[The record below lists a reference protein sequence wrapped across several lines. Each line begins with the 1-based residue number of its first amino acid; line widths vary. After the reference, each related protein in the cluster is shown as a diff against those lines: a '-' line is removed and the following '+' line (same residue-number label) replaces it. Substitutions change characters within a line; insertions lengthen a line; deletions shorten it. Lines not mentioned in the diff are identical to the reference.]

1 MVTIKTIGTTIFM
14 AAISAMMISAVP
26 AVVVV
31 VYAQVDADTV
41 FCLFNPAA
49 CGFAQEQERQEEFSQ
64 QMEEAIEE
72 AQREETAE
80 SFGVEE
86 ENVPT
91 VDELLD
97 EASQEGDARRA
108 LEREQMAENG
118 IEVDEETDQPIAVSA
133 EVRPKGHDP
142 QFAIQFL
149 NQTFTP
155 IMNISPTDV
164 EEYEESVDP
173 DEEEEQQPRQTITFE
188 FNPENPDDDI
198 RIYTVQGQTV
208 QGIATHIATNLNST
222 DITLYGDGRAMI
234 VCEGASL
241 AAQGDDTTI
250 YAPHNYTTA
259 NGYVYANGTIIRP
272 TGEQLLSTDYGMFG
286 IEGYQTPAE
295 MAQEC

>member
-1 MVTIKTIGTTIFM
+1 MITIKTKGTTIFM
-14 AAISAMMISAVP
+14 TAISAMMISAVP
-26 AVVVV
+26 AVVV
-31 VYAQVDADTV
+31 YAQVDADTV
-41 FCLFNPAA
+41 CLLNPAA

-80 SFGVEE
+80 SFGGE

-108 LEREQMAENG
+108 LERDQMAENG
-118 IEVDEETDQPIAVSA
+118 IEIDEETEQPIAVSA
-133 EVRPKGHDP
+133 EVRPKGYDP

-173 DEEEEQQPRQTITFE
+173 DEEEQPRQTITFE

-198 RIYTVQGQTV
+198 RIYTAQGQTV

-259 NGYVYANGTIIRP
+259 NGYVYANGTIISP
-272 TGEQLLSTDYGMFG
+272 IGEQLLSTDYGMFG
-286 IEGYQTPAE
+286 IEDYQTPAE